1 MFLYKEV
8 VFLPHT
14 RKACIGN
21 VSLRVKG
28 VWLWAR
34 CRISGHHHLGV
45 VGYVE
50 EAKGGDGFC
59 NLTAIFTLISITIR
73 KIGSGKVDK
82 TYFFKALSDSSD
94 SGLFTSISATL
105 WKKPNIISSVFAYD
119 HAIGGEV
126 EYHYSCT
133 CIITF
138 QSANA
143 PIEYQSYRKDE
154 REDRRERTG

>member
-8 VFLPHT
+8 AFLPHT

-59 NLTAIFTLISITIR
+59 NLTANINTHQHNRYERLEVEKWIR
-73 KIGSGKVDK
+73 

-143 PIEYQSYRKDE
+143 PIEY
-154 REDRRERTG
+154 